1 MAAKYSSFIVLRA
14 TVEQLRAMICAP
26 DFVPTLNLNFQT
38 QVATPNGITLHLKS
52 KVSMSS
58 WGETV
63 TITLSQVSPTDVR
76 MDVLSECNMPTQIF
90 DWGKN
95 KKNVGMIFD
104 YMNMNLHRF
113 AAPAPQASYQAPQAK
128 VCPCCASPIEEG
140 ELFCSNCGTRQN

>member
-26 DFVPTLNLNFQT
+26 DFVPTLQMHFQSQIT
-38 QVATPNGITLHLKS
+38 TPNGIALHLKS
-52 KVSMSS
+52 KVTMSS

-63 TITLSQVSPTDVR
+63 TINLSRVSPNEVR
-76 MDVLSECNMPTQIF
+76 VDVLSECNMPTQIF

-104 YMNMNLHRF
+104 HMNRNLHRF
-113 AAPAPQASYQAPQAK
+113 AAPTPQASSNEPQPK
-128 VCPCCASPIEEG
+128 VCPGCASPIEQG
-140 ELFCSNCGTRQN
+140 ELFCPNCGTRQN